1 MEDNNKENIQ
11 NFKRWYDKDAR
22 LSEFLGS
29 LQELDEYS
37 LYLVAKE
44 FLQLIVNKHVGEN
57 DSSINSMNAKT
68 VAKYNRW
75 YDWNYDLHTCVEYL
89 KDLDQ
94 NARHDLIQAFKE
106 VCIQHL
112 TNYYPEAEVNIKEDD

>member
-1 MEDNNKENIQ
+1 MEDNRP
-11 NFKRWYDKDAR
+11 FSRWYDKDPR
-22 LSEFLGS
+22 LSEFFSS
-29 LQELDEYS
+29 LKELDEYS

-44 FLQLIVNKHVGEN
+44 FLQIIVNQHVGEN
-57 DSSINSMNAKT
+57 DNSINSMNAKSS
-68 VAKYNRW
+68 AKYNRW

-94 NARHDLIQAFKE
+94 DTRYNLIQAFKE

-112 TNYYPEAEVNIKEDD
+112 TNYYTEAEINIEEDDNNE